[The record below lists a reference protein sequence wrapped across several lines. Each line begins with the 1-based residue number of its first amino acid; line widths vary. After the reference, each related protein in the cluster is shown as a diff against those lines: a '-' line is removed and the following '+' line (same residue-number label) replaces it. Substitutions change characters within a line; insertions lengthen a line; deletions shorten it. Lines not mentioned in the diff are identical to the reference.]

1 MLSWQSVTAH
11 SALTSAWTHCIFLH
25 FRCSL
30 YFKLNC
36 SIFLHFRCSQY
47 FKLICSI
54 KTLKTL
60 LADSQ
65 KQIQFFH
72 LFSAM
77 KQTPAKVVAE
87 LRPLQR
93 GNNLGWARGAAQLP
107 SVPAEGLALQKA
119 PNSTA
124 HEQRYLL
131 HPLLWF
137 SHCEGITSLGQDL
150 TFLWAA
156 SHCSSW
162 ALSSQPS
169 PSTAKQ
175 AGSTSEPSAGGKS
188 CLS

>member
-1 MLSWQSVTAH
+1 MLKENDTLASHTTALNKLRDVCIVLCSEGLSTQPKLVVCLETELAKPHQMLSWQSVTAH

-25 FRCSL
+25 FRCS
-30 YFKLNC
+30 
-36 SIFLHFRCSQY
+36 QY

-60 LADSQ
+60 LADTQ

-77 KQTPAKVVAE
+77 KQTPAKVAAE
-87 LRPLQR
+87 LRSPQR
-93 GNNLGWARGAAQLP
+93 GNSLGWARGAAQLP

-124 HEQRYLL
+124 HEQCYLL

-150 TFLWAA
+150 TFL
-156 SHCSSW
+156 
-162 ALSSQPS
+162 
-169 PSTAKQ
+169 
-175 AGSTSEPSAGGKS
+175 
-188 CLS
+188 